1 MFSILDTIVAI
12 ATPPGRG
19 GLGVVRLSGPEAH
32 RIARCLLARD
42 RDLAPRHATFSL
54 VRLKP
59 GAAYDNQL
67 PPLPARESHSRV
79 ESGFSSPSGDAIDQV
94 VATYFPGPASYTGDD
109 VVELSAHGSP
119 VVLRAIV
126 TAAIA
131 AGARLAEPGEFTLRA
146 FVNGRIDLMQAEAV
160 ADLIDAVTPLQARA
174 AFDQL
179 NGTLTRTIGAIDAAL
194 FELIARLEASVDF
207 PEEGYHFVDPGAL
220 ANALDTLLERTRSL
234 LVDAQR
240 GRLVREGL
248 QIAIVGKPNVGKSS
262 LFNALVGASRA
273 IVTDRP
279 GTTRDLVTEVV
290 DLDGLRVT
298 LVDTAGLRETADS
311 IEAEGVE
318 RARQAQSVS
327 DLILVVLD
335 GSERLDS
342 LDRQIITQV
351 IDCKALIVSNKS
363 DLEPAWSRADV
374 FRASARTLDGIAE
387 LRQAIVAALDVEPLR
402 DRPEITNVRHIALVE
417 QAHAALLRGRAA
429 AASDDGSLSEEF
441 VLADL
446 QEARAA
452 FEAIVGRRAGDEVL
466 SHIFSRFCIGK

>member
-1 MFSILDTIVAI
+1 M
-12 ATPPGRG
+12 
-19 GLGVVRLSGPEAH
+19 
-32 RIARCLLARD
+32 
-42 RDLAPRHATFSL
+42 
-54 VRLKP
+54 
-59 GAAYDNQL
+59 
-67 PPLPARESHSRV
+67 
-79 ESGFSSPSGDAIDQV
+79 

-179 NGTLTRTIGAIDAAL
+179 HGTLTRTIGAIDAAL
-194 FELIARLEASVDF
+194 FDLIARLEASVDF
-207 PEEGYHFVDPGAL
+207 PEEGYHFVDPDAL
-220 ANALDTLLERTRSL
+220 ATVAGRAASNGRDRLLA
-234 LVDAQR
+234 DAQR

-273 IVTDRP
+273 IVTDGP

-298 LVDTAGLRETADS
+298 LVDTAGLRETSDS

-318 RARQAQSVS
+318 RARQAQS
-327 DLILVVLD
+327 
-335 GSERLDS
+335 
-342 LDRQIITQV
+342 
-351 IDCKALIVSNKS
+351 C
-363 DLEPAWSRADV
+363 
-374 FRASARTLDGIAE
+374 
-387 LRQAIVAALDVEPLR
+387 
-402 DRPEITNVRHIALVE
+402 VRF
-417 QAHAALLRGRAA
+417 
-429 AASDDGSLSEEF
+429 DT
-441 VLADL
+441 
-446 QEARAA
+446 
-452 FEAIVGRRAGDEVL
+452 RRARRL
-466 SHIFSRFCIGK
+466 RSRWTHLDHRIICQVN